1 MPDGRPV
8 GNSLIPHA
16 FLSGIC
22 PAHPG
27 PRLPLRIIP
36 NSWRPRSSR
45 RSTRRCG
52 FLDTGPI
59 GPATERAPGMRG
71 VHVVVLAAL
80 IASVGFGW
88 RPADGQTGGMPP
100 GHPPVS
106 SPPSPAP
113 GSPSLP
119 PGHPPT
125 GGPHALPDTVSDARG
140 LLWTAPVAW
149 KEESPS
155 SAMRRAQY
163 RIPGP
168 GGDGECAV
176 FYFGPGQGGDAQS
189 NIARWAGQFRRPD
202 GSPVGDA
209 FKTREINVRD
219 IPVLLVEVTGT
230 YVGGMGGGPAGPER
244 PNYMLLGA
252 IAKGPD
258 ANWFF
263 RATGPRATI
272 EAQRAAFERMIRS
285 LKRGQP
291 L

>member
-1 MPDGRPV
+1 MLMPSKR
-8 GNSLIPHA
+8 
-16 FLSGIC
+16 
-22 PAHPG
+22 
-27 PRLPLRIIP
+27 
-36 NSWRPRSSR
+36 
-45 RSTRRCG
+45 
-52 FLDTGPI
+52 
-59 GPATERAPGMRG
+59 
-71 VHVVVLAAL
+71 VLALSILLAL
-80 IASVGFGW
+80 FNIVLAGSHDGSF
-88 RPADGQTGGMPP
+88 GQTDP
-100 GHPPVS
+100 
-106 SPPSPAP
+106 
-113 GSPSLP
+113 LP
-119 PGHPPT
+119 PGHPAI
-125 GGPHALPDTVSDARG
+125 GGPGSGPTVPAPPGSSGTDGQELVWKSPAG
-140 LLWTAPVAW
+140 WTQEAPA
-149 KEESPS
+149 SQ
-155 SAMRRAQY
+155 MRRAQY
-163 RIPGP
+163 RIPGS
-168 GGDGECAV
+168 GGPGECAV

-189 NIARWAGQFRRPD
+189 NAARWAGQFRRPD

-209 FKTREINVRD
+209 FKTREIKVGD